1 MANTIE
7 NFRAEYGIR
16 LDTLAEVTGISAETL
31 AGCENVLPVP
41 PQIAQIIIEKYNL
54 PQYYFTELST
64 DEKIDNVPKTWKSF
78 IVPSIVWILA
88 TSFIAGLP
96 LLLGSWLISLS
107 TVIGGASH
115 HDFAIN
121 SNSISLF
128 VSLFNTVFRAAVI
141 IFSCNFFSKW
151 IEKKFGFSQDKRK
164 FKYLYWIIPIGM
176 TGTVYYIISNIFYND
191 FIISARGVLIFLC
204 SVVGEIIGFV
214 LLAFMLNAVFS
225 YGEKDR
231 RLLKFFYIFFGANA
245 VLKALAAVL
254 FDIIHGVFP
263 SNCYSIAVTALIA
276 VLLAVCLVVFSKNEN
291 TPLKKTV
298 LFTVLPLAYIIIPE
312 AISFIRLLFNVV
324 YYAILF

>member
-7 NFRAEYGIR
+7 NFRAEYGVR
-16 LDTLAEVTGISAETL
+16 LDTLSEVTGISAETL
-31 AGCENVLPVP
+31 ASFESVLPVP

-54 PQYYFTELST
+54 PQYYFTELSAE
-64 DEKIDNVPKTWKSF
+64 EKIDNAPKTWKSF
-78 IVPSIVWILA
+78 IVPSIVWTLA

-96 LLLGSWLISLS
+96 SLLGSWLISLS
-107 TVIGGASH
+107 TMIGGVFH
-115 HDFAIN
+115 HDIAIN
-121 SNSISLF
+121 SNNISLF
-128 VSLFNTVFRAAVI
+128 VSLFNTVFYVAVI

-151 IEKKFGFSQDKRK
+151 LEKKFGFSADERK
-164 FKYLYWIIPIGM
+164 FKYLYWIVPIGM

-191 FIISARGVLIFLC
+191 SIISVRVALMFLC

-245 VLKALAAVL
+245 VLKALIAVL
-254 FDIIHGVFP
+254 FDIIHGTFP
-263 SNCYSIAVTALIA
+263 SNCYSFVIKAIIAL
-276 VLLAVCLVVFSKNEN
+276 LLAVCLVVFSKNEKS
-291 TPLKKTV
+291 PPKKTV

-312 AISFIRLLFNVV
+312 TISFIRILFNIV
-324 YYAILF
+324 YYAIFF